1 MKLILIGAPG
11 AGKGSHAKL
20 ISKKY
25 NVPQISMGD
34 IIRENIKKGTKLGKE
49 LKKFTEEGNL
59 VTDDLVIRLLES
71 RINKKDCSNGY
82 ILDGFP
88 RTIAQANALEK
99 ITEIDNVLLLDC
111 SEKTVLQ
118 RLGGRRN
125 CNKCGAIFHVI
136 NMPPKKDGVC
146 DKCGGKLFQRGDDQ
160 EKTIKNRLKVYKRK
174 TAPLINFY
182 KKRGLLK
189 KVNADNALNI
199 AFKDIINALNE

>member
-25 NVPQISMGD
+25 KIPQISMGD
-34 IIRENIKKGTKLGKE
+34 IIRENITKGTKLGKE
-49 LKKFTEEGNL
+49 LKKFTERGNL
-59 VTDDLVIRLLES
+59 VTDELVIKLLES
-71 RINKKDCSNGY
+71 RIKKKDCRKGY

-88 RTIAQANALEK
+88 RTIAQADALEK
-99 ITEIDNVLLLDC
+99 ITDIDKVLLLDC

-125 CNKCGAIFHVI
+125 CSKCGEIFHIV
-136 NMPPKKDGVC
+136 NMSPKKEGVC
-146 DKCGGKLFQRGDDQ
+146 DKCGGNLFQRKDDQ

-174 TAPLINFY
+174 TSPLIEFY
-182 KKRGLLK
+182 KKKRLLR
-189 KVNADNALNI
+189 KVNADNILDI
-199 AFKDIINALNE
+199 AFKDVVKALKK

>member
-25 NVPQISMGD
+25 KIPQISMGD
-34 IIRENIKKGTKLGKE
+34 IIREDIKKGTKLGKE
-49 LKKFTEEGNL
+49 LKKFTEKGNL

-118 RLGGRRN
+118 RLVGRRN

-136 NMPPKKDGVC
+136 NMPPKKEGVC

-182 KKRGLLK
+182 KKKGLLK
-189 KVNADNALNI
+189 KVNANNTLDI
-199 AFKDIINALNE
+199 AFKDIINALNK

>member
-1 MKLILIGAPG
+1 MKLILLGAPG

-25 NVPQISMGD
+25 KIPQISMGD
-34 IIRENIKKGTKLGKE
+34 IIRENIKKGTNLGKE
-49 LKKFTEEGNL
+49 LKKFTEGGNL
-59 VTDDLVIRLLES
+59 VTDNLVIRLLES

-125 CNKCGAIFHVI
+125 CDKCGAIFHII
-136 NMPPKKDGVC
+136 NMPPKKRGVC
-146 DKCGGKLFQRGDDQ
+146 DKCCGKLFQRGDDQ

-189 KVNADNALNI
+189 KVNANNTLDI
-199 AFKDIINALNE
+199 AFKDIINALKK